1 MGSIFVHYS
10 IERTSR
16 LEFLQLPTLLTND
29 EPCPVQL
36 AVTLTSLC
44 PLARLGAGGS
54 VDQGSR
60 V

>member
-1 MGSIFVHYS
+1 MPGGVVGSIFVHYS

-16 LEFLQLPTLLTND
+16 LEFLQLPTLLRND

-44 PLARLGAGGS
+44 P
-54 VDQGSR
+54 
-60 V
+60 